1 MIHLFLRVRQTN
13 LLRVLFKNRYAIH
26 PAGIVVQLVRAP
38 PCQGG
43 SCGFE
48 PRQSRTRVQ
57 WMEKFIFPFFHQ
69 EFPWKREGRG
79 QYPISMDMENPYFS
93 FFILQLSIKREL
105 YRNFF
110 LLLLVD
116 KERHTYHNLNLLFD
130 SYGIELGYFSG
141 IHTQIVFVYC

>member
-1 MIHLFLRVRQTN
+1 M
-13 LLRVLFKNRYAIH
+13 VLFKNGYAIH

-57 WMEKFIFPFFHQ
+57 WMEKFIFPFSMK
-69 EFPWKREGRG
+69 KRGREQDQILIG
-79 QYPISMDMENPYFS
+79 HPYFTFYFAS
-93 FFILQLSIKREL
+93 LIKEGGKA

-110 LLLLVD
+110 HYSRSIKIKKDTHMICGLVEFRILLYLSLWW
-116 KERHTYHNLNLLFD
+116 YHPHLNFLFH
-130 SYGIELGYFSG
+130 SYGIEYRYFTG
-141 IHTQIVFVYC
+141 IHT

>member
-1 MIHLFLRVRQTN
+1 M
-13 LLRVLFKNRYAIH
+13 VLFKNGYAIH

-57 WMEKFIFPFFHQ
+57 WMEKLIFPF
-69 EFPWKREGRG
+69 
-79 QYPISMDMENPYFS
+79 
-93 FFILQLSIKREL
+93 SIKKGAGSKIKYPQGTLTSLFYFASLIKEGGKA

-110 LLLLVD
+110 HYSRSIKIKKDTHTICGLVEFRILYYSIFLYD
-116 KERHTYHNLNLLFD
+116 DTILILI
-130 SYGIELGYFSG
+130 SYSTLME
-141 IHTQIVFVYC
+141 